1 MKRAIILL
9 AVCGLTTGAGAQTMY
24 DALRYSEYDY
34 YGTARTMAMGNAFTA
49 LGGDLGGIMINP
61 AGSAVAGY
69 SQVALTPSV
78 NIAVNNA
85 QGTYF
90 NGEPNGFER
99 QTRRSAARFT
109 LPSIG
114 FTLNLETHRTRGLKN
129 VSIGFVASGASYF
142 NDNLR
147 ASGSNASTSFM
158 GALAYNTSGWD
169 ISELTISDPF
179 RNSYAPW
186 ESIVGWEAGLISLYG
201 PDSNTSEYIG
211 TSEAYEFLGGDPN
224 NLSNYSISQAGT
236 LDQQYGRSVRGS
248 RYEYLINMGM
258 NFSDKF
264 YFGFN
269 IGITSLDYSY
279 QDWIMEAAQNPSDFS
294 LTFNN
299 ADGSVSET
307 EFSDMNFNYRYNA
320 TGVGVYGKFGFIA
333 RPVAGLRVGGAIQ
346 TPTSTVIK
354 EFWSYSAASYY
365 TDSRFNAGSQSPEGE
380 YRYRLVSPFRFNV
393 GLAYTFGNFG
403 LISADYEMCDYS
415 GMRFRVTE
423 NDSESTFDADNAD
436 IREFMGASHML
447 RAGIEVKP
455 LAALSVRAGYGLT
468 TSPERYYEDNVKK
481 AVKANKNS
489 FSAGLGYS
497 SAGSFFAD
505 LAFRATR
512 YPDEYVY
519 PYSDYIF
526 DSEGGYFPSPEILNR
541 KWMYDVVLT
550 IGFRF

>member
-211 TSEAYEFLGGDPN
+211 TSENLNPNGD
-224 NLSNYSISQAGT
+224 ISQMGT

-258 NFSDKF
+258 NFSDKL

-365 TDSRFNAGSQSPEGE
+365 TDSRFNAGSQSPEGQ

-455 LAALSVRAGYGLT
+455 LAALSVRAGYGRT

-541 KWMYDVVLT
+541 KWMYDVMLT